1 VPEEL
6 CEEQSV
12 LAQAV
17 VGAVAKVNAAKRN
30 LETIKESKVDAAPFI
45 IALHNARAAGRR
57 AVAAL
62 ENHKKEHGCL
72 SIADA

>member
-17 VGAVAKVNAAKRN
+17 VNAVAKVNAAKRT
-30 LETIKESKVDAAPFI
+30 LETVKESKVDPAPFV

-57 AVAAL
+57 AVAAFQ
-62 ENHKKEHGCL
+62 NHKNQHGCAR
-72 SIADA
+72 IADA